1 MFKKSIFV
9 FLRDLK
15 VNTRDF
21 ITLYILSFPIL
32 FGLVINAISPG
43 INDTTSKFA
52 MLEGDNPAQV
62 EYFEQ
67 FADVELYETVADITK
82 RVERRDA
89 FVGIVPEGDGY
100 YIMTQGNEP
109 GYVVEFAKTLKTL
122 YENGS
127 SIGESNAE
135 IVDFGKE
142 TPPLKKMLVN
152 ISILFSSVLGGM
164 LITINIVEEKADNTI
179 SAINVTP
186 ISRLGYILGKS
197 AMGLI
202 MPLYGTFALI
212 LITGYGGVNILQI
225 LLLMISAA
233 VLSMII
239 GFLEGLTNDDMMMAV
254 GNFKLVFMPL
264 AGAIAVAEA
273 VGEKWQ
279 WVAWWVPYYWTYVG
293 NNAVLTGTS
302 TWGQVVLYTAIVVV
316 MCVLLFALLA
326 PKIRAGLEK
335 S

>member
-1 MFKKSIFV
+1 MLKKILAV

-21 ITLYILSFPIL
+21 IALYILAFPII
-32 FGLVINAISPG
+32 FGLVINALSPG
-43 INDTTSKFA
+43 INDTTVKFA
-52 MLEGDNPAQV
+52 MLEGGDPEQV
-62 EYFEQ
+62 AYYEQ
-67 FADVELYETVADITK
+67 FAEVELFNNVEDITK

-89 FVGIVPEGDGY
+89 FIGIVPEGDDH
-100 YIMTQGNEP
+100 YILTQGNEP
-109 GYVVEFAKTLKTL
+109 GYVAEFAKTLKTL
-122 YENGS
+122 YENGA
-127 SIGESNAE
+127 SIEETDARMVE
-135 IVDFGKE
+135 FGKE

-186 ISRLGYILGKS
+186 LSRLGYIFGKS
-197 AMGLI
+197 MMGLI
-202 MPLYGTFALI
+202 MPFYGTFALL
-212 LITGYGGVNILQI
+212 LITGYGGTNILQI

-279 WVAWWVPYYWTYVG
+279 WVAWWVPYYWTYIG
-293 NNAVLTGTS
+293 NDAVLSGTS
-302 TWGQVVLYTAIVVV
+302 TWGQIILYTGIVLV
-316 MCVLLFALLA
+316 MCFLLFLALA

>member
-15 VNTRDF
+15 VNTRGF

-52 MLEGDNPAQV
+52 MMEGDNPAQV

-89 FVGIVPEGDGY
+89 FVGIVPEDEGY

-109 GYVVEFAKTLKTL
+109 GYVVEFAKVLKTL
-122 YENGS
+122 YENGL
-127 SIGESNAE
+127 SIDESNAE
-135 IVDFGKE
+135 IIGFGKE

-152 ISILFSSVLGGM
+152 ISILLSSVLGGM

-186 ISRLGYILGKS
+186 ISGLGYILGKS

-225 LLLMISAA
+225 LLLMLSAA

-239 GFLEGLTNDDMMMAV
+239 GFLEGLTNDDMVMAV
-254 GNFKLVFMPL
+254 GNFKIVFMPM

-273 VGEKWQ
+273 VSEKWQ

-302 TWGQVVLYTAIVVV
+302 TWGQVLLYTAIVVI
-316 MCVLLFALLA
+316 MCILLFALLA